1 MQRPIRVRAK
11 TGVLVP
17 VPCQKYMHGG
27 VALYVGRDVNHEA
40 HKSGA
45 DDVEILYPPKKD
57 AEEYSVK
64 VHGHH
69 VFSEIQRA
77 LNEGSLLRELKDVPA
92 PAAPIAASDP
102 TIDASASRKK
112 A

>member
-40 HKSGA
+40 HKSGET
-45 DDVEILYPPKKD
+45 DVDVLYPQKKD

-69 VFSEIQRA
+69 AFTDIQRA
-77 LNEGSLLRELKDVPA
+77 LTDGVLLRELKDSPA
-92 PAAPIAASDP
+92 PMAPIAADP
-102 TIDASASRKK
+102 TADALASRKK